1 MHRMQDDPKPAA
13 STPLPMTEEAARQ
26 LALWEQLHRELLD
39 LHAKLEY
46 TRLML
51 KIGVVR

>member
-1 MHRMQDDPKPAA
+1 MEDK
-13 STPLPMTEEAARQ
+13 STPASAPMPMNAEAARQ
-26 LALWEQLHRELLD
+26 LALWEQLHRELQD

-51 KIGVVR
+51 KIGVGR